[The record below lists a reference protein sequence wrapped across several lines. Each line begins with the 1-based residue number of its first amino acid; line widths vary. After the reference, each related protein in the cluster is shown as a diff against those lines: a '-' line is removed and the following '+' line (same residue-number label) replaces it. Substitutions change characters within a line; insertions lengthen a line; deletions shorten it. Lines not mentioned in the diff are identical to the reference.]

1 VQRGVIRKEDKKMR
15 NYLAVMLVIG
25 IFAIAGCAAKSN
37 PEAERAAIKSAQA
50 WLELVDSEKYGESWE
65 AAAEYFKSAISK
77 DKWQET
83 IPAVRKPLGKTISR
97 ELKSQRY
104 ATSLPGAPDG
114 EYVVIQYK
122 TSFENKKSAIETITP
137 MLDKD
142 GKWRVSGYYI
152 K

>member
-1 VQRGVIRKEDKKMR
+1 MKDYIAVA
-15 NYLAVMLVIG
+15 LAIAVLNL
-25 IFAIAGCAAKSN
+25 AGCASRNN
-37 PEAERAAIKSAQA
+37 PDAEKAAIASSQA
-50 WLELVDSEKYGESWE
+50 WLELVDNEKYAESWE
-65 AAAEYFKSAISK
+65 ETAGYFKSAISK

-83 IPAVRKPLGKTISR
+83 LQAVRKPLGKTISR
-97 ELKSQRY
+97 ELESHQY
-104 ATSLPGAPDG
+104 TTSLPGAPDG

-122 TSFENKKSAIETITP
+122 TAFETKKSGIETITP

>member
-1 VQRGVIRKEDKKMR
+1 MLDARDITEKEGGKMR
-15 NYLAVMLVIG
+15 YYVAMAIG
-25 IFAIAGCAAKSN
+25 ILSIIGCASESN
-37 PEAERAAIKSAQA
+37 PDAEKAAIESARA
-50 WLELVDSEKYGESWE
+50 WIELIDSEKYADSWNE
-65 AAAEYFKSAISK
+65 AAEYFKSTIDK
-77 DKWQET
+77 DKWQQT
-83 IPAVRKPLGKTISR
+83 IQPVRNPLGKTISR

-104 ATSLPGAPDG
+104 TTSFPCAPDG

-122 TSFENKKSAIETITP
+122 TSFENKKDAIETITP